1 MKPEGVSVINKPEKP
16 ASTQAQAQ
24 DRYQPGDPIPV
35 PEVSEANT
43 ESAWALFSELAQIA
57 DDVKTVPASL
67 MDELTPAP
75 DPNS

>member
-1 MKPEGVSVINKPEKP
+1 MINKPEKP
-16 ASTQAQAQ
+16 ASTQVQAQ

-57 DDVKTVPASL
+57 EDVKTVPASL

>member
-1 MKPEGVSVINKPEKP
+1 MKNKSDEP
-16 ASTQAQAQ
+16 ASTRSPTQAQ

-57 DDVKTVPASL
+57 EDVKTVPASL
-67 MDELTPAP
+67 MNELKPAP